1 MIKRLLF
8 FLSIIISFTAKG
20 QCPQVYDYLGNLSPH
35 PYFISCTGSSY
46 NLNFQSNSSWGAY
59 SINYG
64 DGSPTVNGASY
75 TANTILT
82 HNYATV
88 VDTFVVTLIIPA
100 LNCTLTGI
108 VVMEKPVNASIQIP
122 IGGVTQACAPK
133 TLSFTNSSTDVSP
146 TTNFIWNF
154 GDGSPTVAF
163 TYTNGGQT
171 ITHTYLKNTVNCQT
185 QITLQAMNYCSFGNP
200 TIANFNPI
208 QIYDVDQAAITPD
221 KLIRCWPD
229 NVFTFTNTTQRNCLA
244 QGNTF
249 QRQEWWNFGMYWP
262 PINHDSIIDWKPWPP
277 TTPISIAYPAVGT
290 YSVMLRDSNLCGVDT
305 AIINVQIVNPP
316 TASLVAPPGPLC
328 QNAPLTF
335 TNASPTG
342 FSYLWDFGT
351 GGGFV
356 NLGNGPQTHV
366 YATPGTYTV
375 QLAAFIP
382 GAGAACTSTVQVVVT
397 ILPSPT
403 ANFVNTPTVGC
414 NVLNNVVFN
423 ESSIGAVSWNWN
435 FGNSNTS
442 SVQIPPNQ
450 NYPAPGTYTVSLS
463 VTAANGCVNTKTASI
478 IVHPNPI
485 ASFTP
490 TSTCV
495 GSITSFSSTSTVTGT
510 NAINS
515 YTWNFGDT
523 SPNSNIQN
531 PPHTYT
537 APATYTVKLIVSTA
551 FCKDSTTN
559 LVTANIKPAANFVFT
574 PTVGCPPFPVSF
586 TNTSVN
592 GVNYIWNF
600 GVIPTATS
608 NAVNA
613 NFTYSNTLQA
623 TVNHTVSLIASTGLG
638 CSDTAR
644 KVVSILPRP
653 VSSFTGNLTPGCSP
667 LPVTFTNNSIGAST
681 YSWTFGDNTSSTT
694 LNPSHTYTNNT
705 FLLITNTITLVVTNS
720 VGCSDTSKQTIQ
732 IFPKTF
738 TSFTMIPASGCTPLL
753 VSFPSVPGVISYTWS
768 YGDGS
773 PSVITSTAPSTHVFT
788 NTTTATQTFTVRLV
802 ASNGFGCVDSSFGN
816 PVVFPKP
823 IPDFNASPVSGCSPL
838 VVSFSNTSTGNN
850 SSAWL
855 FNNGNAS
862 ITTNPV
868 ETFTNVPGG
877 GPITYSVKLVV
888 GTANNCYDSIVKPI
902 SLFARPKSTLLVDTP
917 ACSPANLT
925 FTNTS
930 LGASSYNW
938 NFGNSI
944 TSTLTSPSQV
954 YTNIFPTNQVF
965 TVTLVSTN
973 SNGCKD
979 TLKVPIIVHPTPVF
993 FISALPDS
1001 GCTPLKVFFPPIV
1014 GVQQY
1019 QWTYGDGNTAST
1031 GSVSNTFVNVSSINK
1046 TFTVQLIAKDN
1057 YGCPDTTT
1065 RVIKVFPKPSAF
1077 FKADPLLVFVPN
1089 QPTQCYNL
1097 STGAVSYQWDFGD
1110 GGTATSFEPSHTYLL
1125 PGEYQITLVATSNK
1139 GCRDTFDLSSKIVA
1153 LEETFVEVPNAFTP
1167 NIGGSPGS
1175 AYDPLDKSN
1184 DIFHPNIRGTEKY
1197 VLSIYSR
1204 WGELLFETKNPAEGW
1219 DGYYKGKMCTQDVYI
1234 WKITATFI
1242 DGKAFNKTGDVLLL
1256 K

>member
-1 MIKRLLF
+1 M
-8 FLSIIISFTAKG
+8 
-20 QCPQVYDYLGNLSPH
+20 
-35 PYFISCTGSSY
+35 
-46 NLNFQSNSSWGAY
+46 
-59 SINYG
+59 
-64 DGSPTVNGASY
+64 
-75 TANTILT
+75 
-82 HNYATV
+82 
-88 VDTFVVTLIIPA
+88 
-100 LNCTLTGI
+100 
-108 VVMEKPVNASIQIP
+108 
-122 IGGVTQACAPK
+122 
-133 TLSFTNSSTDVSP
+133 
-146 TTNFIWNF
+146 
-154 GDGSPTVAF
+154 
-163 TYTNGGQT
+163 
-171 ITHTYLKNTVNCQT
+171 
-185 QITLQAMNYCSFGNP
+185 
-200 TIANFNPI
+200 
-208 QIYDVDQAAITPD
+208 
-221 KLIRCWPD
+221 
-229 NVFTFTNTTQRNCLA
+229 
-244 QGNTF
+244 
-249 QRQEWWNFGMYWP
+249 
-262 PINHDSIIDWKPWPP
+262 
-277 TTPISIAYPAVGT
+277 
-290 YSVMLRDSNLCGVDT
+290 
-305 AIINVQIVNPP
+305 
-316 TASLVAPPGPLC
+316 
-328 QNAPLTF
+328 
-335 TNASPTG
+335 
-342 FSYLWDFGT
+342 
-351 GGGFV
+351 
-356 NLGNGPQTHV
+356 
-366 YATPGTYTV
+366 
-375 QLAAFIP
+375 
-382 GAGAACTSTVQVVVT
+382 
-397 ILPSPT
+397 
-403 ANFVNTPTVGC
+403 
-414 NVLNNVVFN
+414 
-423 ESSIGAVSWNWN
+423 
-435 FGNSNTS
+435 
-442 SVQIPPNQ
+442 
-450 NYPAPGTYTVSLS
+450 
-463 VTAANGCVNTKTASI
+463 
-478 IVHPNPI
+478 
-485 ASFTP
+485 
-490 TSTCV
+490 
-495 GSITSFSSTSTVTGT
+495 
-510 NAINS
+510 
-515 YTWNFGDT
+515 
-523 SPNSNIQN
+523 
-531 PPHTYT
+531 
-537 APATYTVKLIVSTA
+537 
-551 FCKDSTTN
+551 
-559 LVTANIKPAANFVFT
+559 
-574 PTVGCPPFPVSF
+574 
-586 TNTSVN
+586 
-592 GVNYIWNF
+592 
-600 GVIPTATS
+600 
-608 NAVNA
+608 
-613 NFTYSNTLQA
+613 
-623 TVNHTVSLIASTGLG
+623 
-638 CSDTAR
+638 
-644 KVVSILPRP
+644 
-653 VSSFTGNLTPGCSP
+653 
-667 LPVTFTNNSIGAST
+667 
-681 YSWTFGDNTSSTT
+681 
-694 LNPSHTYTNNT
+694 
-705 FLLITNTITLVVTNS
+705 
-720 VGCSDTSKQTIQ
+720 
-732 IFPKTF
+732 
-738 TSFTMIPASGCTPLL
+738 
-753 VSFPSVPGVISYTWS
+753 
-768 YGDGS
+768 
-773 PSVITSTAPSTHVFT
+773 
-788 NTTTATQTFTVRLV
+788 
-802 ASNGFGCVDSSFGN
+802 
-816 PVVFPKP
+816 VFPKP

-1057 YGCPDTTT
+1057 YDCPDTTT
-1065 RVIKVFPKPSAF
+1065 RVIKVFPRPSAF

-1184 DIFHPNIRGTEKY
+1184 DVFHPNIRGTEKY

>member
-1 MIKRLLF
+1 MIKRLLIF
-8 FLSIIISFTAKG
+8 ISVLITCFSKA
-20 QCPQVYDYLGNLSPH
+20 QCPQVFDYLGNPSSH
-35 PYFISCTGSSY
+35 PYFISCTGTSY
-46 NLNFQSNSSWGAY
+46 MLNFQSSSSWGAY
-59 SINYG
+59 TINWG
-64 DGSPTVNGASY
+64 DGSPTVPGGSY
-75 TANTILT
+75 AANTILT
-82 HNYATV
+82 HNYAAT

-100 LNCTLTGI
+100 LNCTLTGV

-146 TTNFIWNF
+146 TTHFVWNF

-163 TYTNGGQT
+163 SYTNGGQT
-171 ITHTYLKNTVNCQT
+171 ITHTYQKGTVNCQT
-185 QITLQAMNYCSFGNP
+185 QITLQALNYCSFGNP

-208 QIYDVDQAAITPD
+208 QIYDIDNAAITPD
-221 KLIRCWPD
+221 KTIRCWPD
-229 NVFTFTNTTQRNCLA
+229 NVFQFTNTTNRNCLA

-262 PINHDSIIDWKPWPP
+262 PINHDSIINWKPWPP

-290 YSVMLRDSNLCGVDT
+290 YSVMLRDSNLCGIDT

-335 TNASPTG
+335 TNASPAG

-366 YATPGTYTV
+366 YSTPGTYTV

-382 GAGAACTSTVQVVVT
+382 GAGSACTATVQVVVN

-403 ANFVNTPTVGC
+403 ANFVNTPSVGC

-423 ESSIGAVSWNWN
+423 ESSIGAVAWNWN
-435 FGNSNTS
+435 FGNTNTS
-442 SVQIPPNQ
+442 TLQIPPNQ
-450 NYPAPGTYTVSLS
+450 NYPAVGAYTVSLS
-463 VTAANGCVNTKTASI
+463 VTGANGCVNTKTASI
-478 IVHPNPI
+478 IVRPNPI
-485 ASFTP
+485 AAFSP
-490 TSTCV
+490 SATCV
-495 GSITSFSSTSTVTGT
+495 GSVTSFSNLSTVTGT

-515 YTWNFGDT
+515 YTWNFGDG
-523 SPNSNIQN
+523 SPLVNIQN

-537 APATYTVKLIVSTA
+537 APATYTVHLTVSTG
-551 FCKDSTTN
+551 FCIDSTTN
-559 LVTANIKPAANFVFT
+559 VITANVKPTANFVFT
-574 PTVGCPPFPVSF
+574 PTVGCPPLAITF
-586 TNTSVN
+586 TNTSLNGINYLWDFGVTPTVTSTAVN
-592 GVNYIWNF
+592 G
-600 GVIPTATS
+600 S
-608 NAVNA
+608 
-613 NFTYSNTLQA
+613 FTYSNTLQT
-623 TVNHTVSLIASTGLG
+623 TVTNTVTLIASTGAG
-638 CSDTAR
+638 CSDTI
-644 KVVSILPRP
+644 KKIISVFPRP
-653 VSSFTGNLTPGCSP
+653 VSSFTGNLSGGCSP

-681 YSWTFGDNTSSTT
+681 YSWTFGDNTSSTI
-694 LNPSHTYTNNT
+694 LNPSHTYTNNS
-705 FLLITNTITLVVTNS
+705 FLLQTDTIKLVVTNS
-720 VGCSDTSKQTIQ
+720 VGCTDTSVKTIQ

-768 YGDGS
+768 WGDGS
-773 PSVITSTAPSTHVFT
+773 PSVVTATAPSTHVFT
-788 NTTTATQTFTVRLV
+788 NTTTATKTFTVKLV
-802 ASNGFGCVDSSFGN
+802 ASNGFGCIDSSLGS

-823 IPDFNASPVSGCSPL
+823 IPNFSATPNTGCSPL
-838 VVSFSNTSTGNN
+838 VVSFTNTSSGNN

-855 FNNGNAS
+855 FDNGHAS
-862 ITTNPV
+862 VQTNPV
-868 ETFTNVPGG
+868 ETFTNAPGN
-877 GPITYSVKLVV
+877 GPVTYTVKLLV
-888 GTANNCYDSIVKPI
+888 GTANNCFDSIVKPI
-902 SLFARPKSTLLVDTP
+902 NLFARPKSALTVDTP
-917 ACSPANLT
+917 ACSPARLH
-925 FTNTS
+925 FTNMS
-930 LGASSYNW
+930 AGAISYNW
-938 NFGNSI
+938 DFGNAS
-944 TSTLTSPSQV
+944 TSTLTSPTQT
-954 YTNIFPTNQVF
+954 YTNIFPVTQGY
-965 TVTLVSTN
+965 TVSLVSTN

-979 TLKVPIIVHPTPVF
+979 TLKVPINVHPKTTF

-1014 GVQQY
+1014 GVAQY

-1031 GSVSNTFVNVSSINK
+1031 GSVSNTFINASSVDK
-1046 TFTVQLIAKDN
+1046 TFTVQLVAKDV

-1065 RVIKVFPKPSAF
+1065 KTIKVFPKPSAF

-1097 STGAVSYQWDFGD
+1097 STGAISFKWTFGD
-1110 GGTATSFEPSHTYLL
+1110 GGNSTETNPSYTYVKA
-1125 PGEYQITLVATSNK
+1125 GEYQITLIATSNR
-1139 GCRDTFDLSSKIVA
+1139 GCRDTFNLPSKVQA
-1153 LEETFVEVPNAFTP
+1153 QEETFVQVPNAFTP

-1175 AYDPLDKSN
+1175 AYDPQDKSN
-1184 DIFHPNIRGTEKY
+1184 DVFHPNIRGVDKY
-1197 VLSIYSR
+1197 LLSIYSR

-1234 WKITATFI
+1234 WKITASFV
-1242 DGKAFNKTGDVLLL
+1242 DGKTFNKTGDVLLL

>member
-1 MIKRLLF
+1 MIKKLLIF
-8 FLSIIISFTAKG
+8 ISIIVSTFGKA
-20 QCPQVYDYLGNLSPH
+20 QCPLVYDYLGNLSPK
-35 PYFISCTGSSY
+35 PYFISCTGLSY

-59 SINYG
+59 TINYG
-64 DGSPTVNGASY
+64 DGSPVVAGGSY
-75 TANTILT
+75 AANTILT
-82 HNYATV
+82 HNYAVT
-88 VDTFVVTLIIPA
+88 VDTFVITLIIPS
-100 LNCTLTGI
+100 LNCTLTGV

-154 GDGSPTVAF
+154 GDGSPNVAF

-185 QITLQAMNYCSFGNP
+185 QITLQALNYCSFGNP

-208 QIYDVDQAAITPD
+208 QIYDVDNAAITPD

-277 TTPISIAYPAVGT
+277 TTPITIAYPAVGT

-328 QNAPLTF
+328 QNAPITF
-335 TNASPTG
+335 TNASPPG
-342 FSYLWDFGT
+342 FTYLWDFGT

-356 NLGNGPQTHV
+356 NLGNGPKTNI
-366 YATPGTYTV
+366 YTTPGSYTV

-382 GAGAACTSTVQVVVT
+382 GAGAACTSTVQVVVV

-403 ANFVNTPTVGC
+403 ANFINTPTVGC

-435 FGNSNTS
+435 FGNGNTS
-442 SVQIPPNQ
+442 SLQIPPNQ
-450 NYPAPGTYTVSLS
+450 NYTVTGNYTVSLA
-463 VTAANGCVNTKTASI
+463 VTGANGCVNTKTASI

-485 ASFTP
+485 ANFTP
-490 TSTCV
+490 SSTCV
-495 GSITSFSSTSTVTGT
+495 GSVTNFSNTSTVTGT

-515 YTWNFGDT
+515 FTWNFGD
-523 SPNSNIQN
+523 NSANSTIQN

-537 APATYTVKLIVSTA
+537 APATYSVKLIVATA
-551 FCKDSTTN
+551 FCKDSTINTII
-559 LVTANIKPAANFVFT
+559 ANVKPTANFVFT
-574 PTVGCPPFPVSF
+574 PTVGCPPFPVTFS
-586 TNTSVN
+586 NTTLN
-592 GVNYIWNF
+592 GINYLWNF
-600 GVIPTATS
+600 GVTPSVTS
-608 NAVNA
+608 VAVNPS
-613 NFTYSNTLQA
+613 FTFSNTTQLTQ
-623 TVNHTVSLIASTGLG
+623 NYTVSLVAITGSG
-638 CSDTAR
+638 CSDTA
-644 KVVSILPRP
+644 KKIVSILPRP
-653 VSSFTGNLTPGCSP
+653 VSSFTGNLNPGCSP

-681 YSWTFGDNTSSTT
+681 YSWSYGDNTGSTGFS
-694 LNPSHTYTNNT
+694 PSHTYSNT
-705 FLLITNTITLVVTNS
+705 SFLLVTNTITLVVTNS
-720 VGCSDTSKQTIQ
+720 VGCSDTSVKTIQ
-732 IFPKTF
+732 IFPQTF
-738 TSFTMIPASGCTPLL
+738 SSFTMIPASGCTPLL

-773 PSVITSTAPSTHVFT
+773 ASVITSTAPTTHVFT
-788 NTTTATQTFTVRLV
+788 NTTTATKTFTVRLI
-802 ASNGFGCVDSSFGN
+802 ASNAFGCVDSSFGN

-823 IPDFNASPVSGCSPL
+823 VPNFSGTPNAGCSPL

-855 FNNGNAS
+855 FGNGQAAIN
-862 ITTNPV
+862 TNPV
-868 ETFTNVPGG
+868 VSFTNAPGS
-877 GPITYSVKLVV
+877 GPVTYSVKLVV
-888 GTANNCYDSIVKPI
+888 GTVNNCYDSIIKPI
-902 SLFARPKSTLLVDTP
+902 SLFARPLSAMLVDTP
-917 ACSPANLT
+917 ACSPAKLN

-930 LGASSYNW
+930 QGATNYFW
-938 NFGNSI
+938 DFGNSI

-954 YTNIFPTNQVF
+954 YTNLFPTNQNFV
-965 TVTLVSTN
+965 VSLISTN

-979 TLKVPIIVHPTPVF
+979 TLKVPLVVHPNPVF

-1001 GCTPLKVFFPPIV
+1001 GCTSLKVFFPPIV

-1031 GSVSNTFVNVSSINK
+1031 GSVSNTFVNVSSITK
-1046 TFTVQLIAKDN
+1046 TFTVQLIAKDF
-1057 YGCPDTTT
+1057 YGCPDTST

-1077 FKADPLLVFVPN
+1077 FKADPLTVFIPN
-1089 QPTQCYNL
+1089 QATQCYNL
-1097 STGAVSYQWDFGD
+1097 STGAVSYNWNFGD
-1110 GGTATSFEPSHTYLL
+1110 GGTSTITEPSHTYVN
-1125 PGEYQITLVATSNK
+1125 PGEYQITLIATNSH
-1139 GCRDTFDLSSKIVA
+1139 GCKDTFDLSSKIIA
-1153 LEETFVEVPNAFTP
+1153 LEETFVQVPNAFTP

-1175 AYDPLDKSN
+1175 FYDPLDKSN
-1184 DIFHPNIRGTEKY
+1184 DIFHPNIRGANKY
-1197 VLSIYSR
+1197 LLSIYSR

-1234 WKITATFI
+1234 WKISATFI
-1242 DGKAFNKTGDVLLL
+1242 DGKTFNKTGDVLLL